1 MKTALVQAL
10 RLQGFRPPGKFNKA
24 RHGLKERRAKSR
36 RSSIFT
42 YNALSLTPLD
52 TRLQD
57 TSTFE
62 KPYQADGRRVARIV
76 DYASE
81 IRAFKYSPGVELC
94 T

>member
-10 RLQGFRPPGKFNKA
+10 RLQGFQPPGKFNKA
-24 RHGLKERRAKSR
+24 RYELRERRAKSR

-57 TSTFE
+57 IRLLLRSLTRLM
-62 KPYQADGRRVARIV
+62 DG
-76 DYASE
+76 
-81 IRAFKYSPGVELC
+81 ELLGL
-94 T
+94 

>member
-10 RLQGFRPPGKFNKA
+10 RLQGFQPPGKFNKA
-24 RHGLKERRAKSR
+24 RYELRERRDLAR

-57 TSTFE
+57 MRLLLRSPTRLM
-62 KPYQADGRRVARIV
+62 DG
-76 DYASE
+76 
-81 IRAFKYSPGVELC
+81 ELLGL
-94 T
+94 

>member
-24 RHGLKERRAKSR
+24 RHGLKERRDLAR

-57 TSTFE
+57 TLLLRSLTRLM
-62 KPYQADGRRVARIV
+62 DG
-76 DYASE
+76 
-81 IRAFKYSPGVELC
+81 ELLGL
-94 T
+94 

>member
-57 TSTFE
+57 IRLLLRSPTRLM
-62 KPYQADGRRVARIV
+62 DG
-76 DYASE
+76 
-81 IRAFKYSPGVELC
+81 ELLGL
-94 T
+94 

>member
-57 TSTFE
+57 IRLLLRSLTRLM
-62 KPYQADGRRVARIV
+62 DG
-76 DYASE
+76 
-81 IRAFKYSPGVELC
+81 ELLGL
-94 T
+94 